1 MGGGDVDPQRYG
13 QQASDYVYGVQ
24 PEQDAFETTLVCAA
38 LRCDKPVLAICR
50 GMQLV
55 NVALGGT
62 LVQEIATLPNAASQ
76 LAHKPENFPEGAPF
90 AVHDV
95 DIEPLSR
102 LASAL
107 GATNVRGASF
117 HHQAVDR
124 VGEGCKIVA
133 WAPDG
138 MVEGLEH
145 ESKWLIG
152 VQWHPEDTAH
162 DDATQQNLYDAFVA
176 QARVSM
182 SSAAR

>member
-1 MGGGDVDPQRYG
+1 YG
-13 QQASDYVYGVQ
+13 QVQSEHVYGVL
-24 PEQDAFETTLVCAA
+24 PEQDAFETTLACAA

-50 GMQLV
+50 GMQVV

-62 LVQEIATLPNAASQ
+62 LVQEIATMPNASSQ

-95 DIEPLSR
+95 DVDPQSR
-102 LASAL
+102 LAASL
-107 GATNVRGASF
+107 GATKVRGASF

-124 VGEGCKIVA
+124 VGEGCRIVA
-133 WAPDG
+133 WSPDG

-145 ESKWLIG
+145 DSKWLIG

-162 DDATQQNLYDAFVA
+162 DDRVQQNLYDSFVA
-176 QARVSM
+176 QARASM
-182 SSAAR
+182 SSASR